1 MASSF
6 STGLVMGCMIGAIG
20 QYCVQLFLGGS
31 STSSIKK
38 NEKQTALN
46 ELFQTHSHFMEQ
58 LKKDINEP
66 VNAQIREF
74 FVVDKM
80 AIMNSSVPRLRYDLS
95 EEIISLLNQLE
106 ELGYIQMLP
115 NDSLL
120 YQINEHFIRD
130 LNRMNTSHELLLVG
144 EVINES

>member
-20 QYCVQLFLGGS
+20 QYCVHLFLGGS
-31 STSSIKK
+31 GTSSIKK

-46 ELFQTHSHFMEQ
+46 ELFQAHSHFMEQ
-58 LKKDINEP
+58 FKKDINEP

-80 AIMNSSVPRLRYDLS
+80 AIMNSSIPRLRYDLS
-95 EEIISLLNQLE
+95 EEIIPLLNQLE
-106 ELGYIQMLP
+106 DLGYIQMLP

-130 LNRMNTSHELLLVG
+130 LNRMSASEELLLVS
-144 EVINES
+144 EVN

>member
-6 STGLVMGCMIGAIG
+6 SAGLVMGCMIGAIG
-20 QYCVQLFLGGS
+20 QYCVQLFLGGGA
-31 STSSIKK
+31 TSSIKK
-38 NEKQTALN
+38 NEKQMALN
-46 ELFQTHSHFMEQ
+46 ELFQAHAHFMEQ
-58 LKKDINEP
+58 FKKDINEP

-80 AIMNSSVPRLRYDLS
+80 AIMNSSAPRLRYDLS
-95 EEIISLLNQLE
+95 EEITPLLNQLE
-106 ELGYIQMLP
+106 DLGYIQKLP

-130 LNRMNTSHELLLVG
+130 LNRMNTSLELLLVS
-144 EVINES
+144 EAN

>member
-6 STGLVMGCMIGAIG
+6 SAGLVMGCIIGAIG
-20 QYCVQLFLGGS
+20 QYCVQLFLGSGGAG
-31 STSSIKK
+31 SIKK
-38 NEKQTALN
+38 NEKQTALT

-58 LKKDINEP
+58 LRKDINEP

-95 EEIISLLNQLE
+95 EEIIPLLNQLE

-120 YQINEHFIRD
+120 YQINEQFISD
-130 LNRMNTSHELLLVG
+130 LNRMNASNELLLVR
-144 EVINES
+144 EVN

>member
-1 MASSF
+1 MTSSF
-6 STGLVMGCMIGAIG
+6 SAGLVMGCMIGAIG

-31 STSSIKK
+31 GTSSIKK

-46 ELFQTHSHFMEQ
+46 ELFQAHSHFMEQ
-58 LKKDINEP
+58 FKKDINDP

-80 AIMNSSVPRLRYDLS
+80 AIMNSSIPRLRYDLS
-95 EEIISLLNQLE
+95 EEIMPLLNQLE
-106 ELGYIQMLP
+106 DLGYIQMLP

-130 LNRMNTSHELLLVG
+130 LNKINTSQDLLLIS
-144 EVINES
+144 EVN

>member
-20 QYCVQLFLGGS
+20 QYCVQLFLGG
-31 STSSIKK
+31 K

-130 LNRMNTSHELLLVG
+130 LNRMNTSHELLLVS

>member
-6 STGLVMGCMIGAIG
+6 SAGLVMGCMIGAIG
-20 QYCVQLFLGGS
+20 QYCVQLLFLGGGS
-31 STSSIKK
+31 NGSIKK

-46 ELFQTHSHFMEQ
+46 ELFQAHSPFMEQ
-58 LKKDINEP
+58 FKKDINEP
-66 VNAQIREF
+66 INAQIREF

-95 EEIISLLNQLE
+95 EEIIPLLNQLE

-120 YQINEHFIRD
+120 YEINEQFIRD
-130 LNRMNTSHELLLVG
+130 LNRMNASPELLLVS
-144 EVINES
+144 EVS